1 MRDNK
6 SAASAKA
13 SASLVTRPFVLLCA
27 AMFLGY
33 ANQWVLTPTIPLYV
47 DAMGGSAFLAG
58 LALLAFSVPSFGA
71 RPFVGRL
78 ADKWSAVGVLA
89 VGLVLLA
96 FGSLLFLIPLF
107 AMLFIAGIIRGL
119 GWAGINTGGYTSL
132 AMTAPAERR
141 GEAAGYYTSVTA
153 SANIFFP
160 ALGLW
165 IIAGHGGFELVF
177 WLSAGLAALGLPI
190 ALRLD
195 RHSVATAP
203 PHSAQDTPTASL
215 IDRSVLLATGLNL
228 CSTLANPAVMAFLPL
243 YARSLGIENIGL
255 FYILAGV
262 TNIVIR
268 PMLGKWSD
276 AFGRGPSIAI
286 GQGAQLIGLVL
297 ILVAD
302 ALPLILIGGVF
313 FALSSAL
320 IGSSTTALAMDLSN
334 PHRRGQAMA
343 TYSISYQ
350 MGVGLGSILAGAIA
364 DLVSLAAMYVGSIVI
379 TIVGMCMLAHAWKSF
394 PRPVR

>member
-1 MRDNK
+1 MNESK
-6 SAASAKA
+6 SVDRAKD

-78 ADKWSAVGVLA
+78 ADQWSAAGVLA
-89 VGLVLLA
+89 TGLVLLA
-96 FGSLLFLIPLF
+96 IGSLLFLIPFL
-107 AMLFIAGIIRGL
+107 AMLFIAGIVRGL

-141 GEAAGYYTSVTA
+141 GEAAGFYTSVTA

-165 IIAGHGGFELVF
+165 IVAGHGGFELVF
-177 WLSAGLAALGLPI
+177 WLSAVLAALGLPV
-190 ALRLD
+190 ALKLNSQRVPT
-195 RHSVATAP
+195 SVSRRAEEEP
-203 PHSAQDTPTASL
+203 SVGL

-255 FYILAGV
+255 FYVLAGA

-268 PMLGKWSD
+268 PMLGKSSD
-276 AFGRGPSIAI
+276 SIGRGPSIAV
-286 GQGAQLIGLVL
+286 GLGAQLVGLVF

-302 ALPLILIGGVF
+302 ALPLILLGGVF

-320 IGSSTTALAMDLSN
+320 IGSSTTALAMDLAN

-350 MGVGLGSILAGAIA
+350 MGVGLGSILSGAIA
-364 DLVSLAAMYVGSIVI
+364 DVVSLSGMYVGSIVI
-379 TIVGMCMLAHAWKSF
+379 TIVGMCMLALAWKSI